1 MSTKPKI
8 VWNKANFFWNKAP
21 LSPSYKRYTW
31 NDVKLLAAAGG
42 PSQGDFGVEENWIK
56 WDEEKK
62 NKLVKLILKVQGN
75 TITESKRKE
84 IKQYKIKASDIKLT
98 LEKILDVEVITE
110 NIKL

>member
-8 VWNKANFFWNKAP
+8 AWNKADFYWNAAP
-21 LSPSYKRYTW
+21 SSPSYKRYTW
-31 NDVKLLAAAGG
+31 NDVKLLTAAGG
-42 PSQGDFGVEENWIK
+42 PSQGDFGAEQKWIK
-56 WDEEKK
+56 WDKKKK
-62 NKLVKLILKVQGN
+62 NKLVELILKVQGN

-98 LEKILDVEVITE
+98 LEKILDIEVITE